1 MPSVDLIDGFTFESN
16 IMIASEE
23 KNVVVTEFVEIPQVS
38 TTQSNI
44 SQNPVSGL
52 DEVPQKQTAKQDKIH
67 HVPVEKL
74 KTSEFS
80 RETYGDAPSPSLVAS
95 IAAEGVLV
103 PLLVNFKNQE
113 VISGNTRLAVVKQLK
128 KSTVP
133 VIYINEDDPLVIQ
146 EYTLETNRHRER
158 TPEQKVRE
166 FMAYKK
172 IESARAKERQR
183 TNKPPTDEPVQKC
196 TQADQGKAREKAAE
210 KVGMSGVQLERG
222 EKVLNAIATLKA
234 ENGDQSK
241 SLLDKLN
248 KSINAAYRAAV
259 DLGYIDKPAAKIKA
273 KSSADTTK
281 RPKKQ
286 PEAKSEKLTATQ
298 PPATANESGSPYGD
312 DEFPKID
319 SHKRAMN
326 ALDRVIAFVEALDPE
341 SITDGMMIEWQETID
356 SLSGALGEAGILNK
370 S

>member
-1 MPSVDLIDGFTFESN
+1 MTKSDKKTTSDAES
-16 IMIASEE
+16 
-23 KNVVVTEFVEIPQVS
+23 VEIPVIS
-38 TTQSNI
+38 TSPSPTSI
-44 SQNPVSGL
+44 PTSGS
-52 DEVPQKQTAKQDKIH
+52 DGVPQNQKSKQDKIH

-95 IAAEGVLV
+95 IATEGVLV
-103 PLLVNFKNQE
+103 PLLVNYKNQE
-113 VISGNTRLAVVKQLK
+113 VISGNTRLTVVKQLN

-172 IESARAKERQR
+172 IESARAKDRQR
-183 TNKPPTDEPVQKC
+183 TNKPPADEPVQNC
-196 TQADQGKAREKAAE
+196 TQAGQGKAREKAAE

-234 ENGDQSK
+234 VDRDQSK
-241 SLLDKLN
+241 LLLEKLN

-259 DLGYIDKPAAKIKA
+259 DLGYIDKPAAKKKENSSA
-273 KSSADTTK
+273 NTTKSSEEQ
-281 RPKKQ
+281 PK
-286 PEAKSEKLTATQ
+286 AKSEKLTPTQ
-298 PPATANESGSPYGD
+298 PTPTANESASPSGD
-312 DEFPKID
+312 DEFPEIN

-326 ALDRVIAFVEALDPE
+326 ALDRVIDFVERLDTN
-341 SITDGMMIEWQETID
+341 SISHGAMSEWHETID
-356 SLSGALGEAGILNK
+356 ALSGALTEAGILNK

>member
-1 MPSVDLIDGFTFESN
+1 MPNSNEKIIID
-16 IMIASEE
+16 A
-23 KNVVVTEFVEIPQVS
+23 EFVEPHLASTSPLQASVS
-38 TTQSNI
+38 THGTQGV
-44 SQNPVSGL
+44 SQ
-52 DEVPQKQTAKQDKIH
+52 QKAKQDKVH
-67 HVPVEKL
+67 QVPVEKL

-80 RETYGDAPSPSLVAS
+80 RETYGDVPSPSLVAS

-103 PLLVNFKNQE
+103 PLLVNYKNHE
-113 VISGNTRLAVVKQLK
+113 VISGNTRLAVVKQLNR
-128 KSTVP
+128 STVP

-166 FMAYKK
+166 FIAYKK
-172 IESARAKERQR
+172 IESARAKDRQR
-183 TNKPPTDEPVQKC
+183 TNKPVANQPVQKC

-241 SLLDKLN
+241 SLLEKLN
-248 KSINAAYRAAV
+248 KSINAAYRAAL
-259 DLGYIDKPAAKIKA
+259 DLGYIDKPATKKRE
-273 KSSADTTK
+273 KSSADTNK
-281 RPKKQ
+281 RSEKQ
-286 PEAKSEKLTATQ
+286 PKAKPEKLTSTQ

-326 ALDRVIAFVEALDPE
+326 ALDRVIDFVEALNTD
-341 SITDGMMIEWQETID
+341 SISDGAMSEWQETID
-356 SLSGALGEAGILNK
+356 ALSGALTEAGILNK